1 MALLE
6 KQKLMSYNRPIG
18 SESLFDPN
26 QHMIPI
32 TTTVEDRIPQKRY
45 YWDQII
51 LWWGGMSSYC
61 PEHSS
66 TFTALTSTCQT
77 LVACTHPLL

>member
-32 TTTVEDRIPQKRY
+32 TTAEDRIPQKRY

-51 LWWGGMSSYC
+51 L
-61 PEHSS
+61 
-66 TFTALTSTCQT
+66 
-77 LVACTHPLL
+77 